1 MKNETT
7 QKIIATIILALVI
20 LGSFTFGVDKSTDP
34 ATYEKTLSSLEE
46 KKATVMT
53 LTASSAIAS
62 TAIAAIPGD
71 ASTPIA
77 NKIADLSSSLL
88 IILCAIY
95 LEMALIT
102 LTGYASC
109 GFLIPAAC
117 ALMGIH
123 IWLNR
128 PQYKMLAQKMILFAL
143 VIMFVIPAGVKV
155 GDIVYDTYDSQI
167 QRSMSIMD
175 ENLEETADVIT
186 DEKAETATSTEK
198 ADSKTEEPDDGL
210 KGWFSGIKDKVT
222 DTATDVAEGIG
233 NAVSSVGAS
242 VSQGVSQAL
251 DKGKVLLN
259 CFIDSIAI
267 LIITSCLMPI
277 AILMFFLWLTK
288 AIFGLNI
295 DTQSAYKKINRTRK
309 SMSGKM
315 VSTGTAAGAKMLKKS
330 SGSKTKLLKKE

>member
-102 LTGYASC
+102 LTG
-109 GFLIPAAC
+109 
-117 ALMGIH
+117 
-123 IWLNR
+123 
-128 PQYKMLAQKMILFAL
+128 
-143 VIMFVIPAGVKV
+143 
-155 GDIVYDTYDSQI
+155 
-167 QRSMSIMD
+167 
-175 ENLEETADVIT
+175 
-186 DEKAETATSTEK
+186 
-198 ADSKTEEPDDGL
+198 
-210 KGWFSGIKDKVT
+210 
-222 DTATDVAEGIG
+222 
-233 NAVSSVGAS
+233 
-242 VSQGVSQAL
+242 
-251 DKGKVLLN
+251 
-259 CFIDSIAI
+259 
-267 LIITSCLMPI
+267 
-277 AILMFFLWLTK
+277 
-288 AIFGLNI
+288 
-295 DTQSAYKKINRTRK
+295 
-309 SMSGKM
+309 
-315 VSTGTAAGAKMLKKS
+315 
-330 SGSKTKLLKKE
+330 